1 MKKKDAFQL
10 FYFQLGTCASPDIDY
25 KELKRVY
32 RRPLRYYHTI
42 DHALEC
48 VSHFEQLRGETCHA
62 LEVEAAL
69 WYHDA
74 IYFPQRNDNE
84 ERSAEYAYE
93 HFRAIGKTEA
103 FCDQVRQ
110 LILVTK
116 HDVEPKTIEEKIV
129 IDVDLVV
136 LASDEES
143 FAKYEEDIRKE
154 YHFVADEQ
162 YKEGRVA
169 ILRSFLNRKC
179 IYFTDLFHEYY
190 EEKARANLEN
200 SIAKLL
206 GN

>member
-48 VSHFEQLRGETCHA
+48 VSNFEQLRGETCHA

-84 ERSAEYAYE
+84 EKSAEYAYE
-93 HFRAIGKTEA
+93 HFRAIGKAEA
-103 FCDQVRQ
+103 FCDLVRK

-116 HDVEPKTIEEKIV
+116 HDLEPQSIEEKIV

-136 LASDEES
+136 LARDEEG
-143 FAKYEEDIRKE
+143 FAKYEKDIRQE
-154 YHFVADEQ
+154 YHFVPDEQ
-162 YKEGRVA
+162 YKDGRA
-169 ILRSFLNRKC
+169 KILQSFLDRKC
-179 IYFTDLFHEYY
+179 IYHTELFHEYY
-190 EEKARANLEN
+190 EEKARSNLEK
-200 SIAKLL
+200 SLAMLL